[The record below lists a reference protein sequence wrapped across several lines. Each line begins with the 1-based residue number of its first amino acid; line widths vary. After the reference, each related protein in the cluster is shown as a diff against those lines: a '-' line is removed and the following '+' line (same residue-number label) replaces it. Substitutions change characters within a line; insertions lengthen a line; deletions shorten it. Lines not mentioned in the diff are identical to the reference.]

1 MPYSNL
7 LQVLAAEAS
16 VVPVAVAG
24 VVGIVRFR
32 RLPAPLRYLVA
43 SIVAA
48 LLVEVVSRVLAAR
61 HQPNLFLAYLD
72 TLLEFGLLAG
82 LYRLVLWPWAVSRWL
97 PAVVV
102 AFSLSSLLPYL
113 RPTDQLLQFN
123 IWQRL
128 AESLLVL
135 GLVLLYFYKIIREL
149 LIVHLTREPLFLVSV
164 GLLVYF
170 SGNVFIFVSSNYVL
184 RHAPELGAKLWAIH
198 ALLYMVLNSLYAV
211 ALWISPS
218 IRK

>member
-1 MPYSNL
+1 MPYSDF
-7 LQVLAAEAS
+7 LQGLVTEAS

-24 VVGIVRFR
+24 VVGVVRFK
-32 RLPAPLRYLVA
+32 RLPHPLRYLVA

-48 LLVEVVSRVLAAR
+48 LLVELVSRMLAAR

-82 LYRLVLWPWAVSRWL
+82 LYRLVLRPSAVSRWL

-102 AFSLSSLLPYL
+102 VFSLSSLLPYL
-113 RPTDQLLQFN
+113 QPTDLLQFN
-123 IWQRL
+123 TWQRL

-164 GLLVYF
+164 GLLLYF
-170 SGNVFIFVSSNYVL
+170 SGNVFIFISSNYVL
-184 RHAPELGAKLWAIH
+184 RHSPELGGKLWAIH
-198 ALLYMVLNSLYAV
+198 GLLYMVLNSLYAI

-218 IRK
+218 TRK

>member
-1 MPYSNL
+1 MPYSDF
-7 LQVLAAEAS
+7 LQRLVAEAS

-24 VVGIVRFR
+24 VVGVVRFR
-32 RLPAPLRYLVA
+32 HLSRPLRYLVA

-48 LLVEVVSRVLAAR
+48 LLVELVSRVLAAR

-82 LYRLVLWPWAVSRWL
+82 LYRLVLRPSAVSRGL
-97 PAVVV
+97 PVVV
-102 AFSLSSLLPYL
+102 VVFSLSSLLPYL
-113 RPTDQLLQFN
+113 QPSDLLQFN
-123 IWQRL
+123 TWQRL

-164 GLLVYF
+164 GLLLYF
-170 SGNVFIFVSSNYVL
+170 SGNVFIFISSNYVL

-198 ALLYMVLNSLYAV
+198 ALLYMVLNSLYAI

-218 IRK
+218 TRK